1 MRFSNLSLIIIN
13 SDDDNYD
20 FLTYAIYIYL
30 LLYNLQ
36 EGMTPLHLAA
46 KQGHLRV
53 LNALKGSVDLK
64 VCSRKTGFT
73 ALHVAAANG
82 QIDFVSEMLTQT
94 PAGILSERP
103 LADPSADVSRWAIV
117 GHNLTN

>member
-1 MRFSNLSLIIIN
+1 
-13 SDDDNYD
+13 
-20 FLTYAIYIYL
+20 
-30 LLYNLQ
+30 
-36 EGMTPLHLAA
+36 MTPLHLAA

-103 LADPSADVSRWAIV
+103 LADPSADVSIV
-117 GHNLTN
+117 FESHVRIMSIRLIKIHSTLFNSMESLRFI